1 MVRRSRSVREKIMDT
16 NVSAKFSVYEAVTE
30 TIAAAI
36 RKGAGMYVMPWHGGV
51 PAICIPVNAATDAPY
66 RGVNILALW
75 AVAAV
80 EGYQSG
86 HWASYRQ
93 WQSLGAQVRRGEHG
107 STVVFFKPLEDDGED
122 DAEGDEKRSKL
133 VARAFRVFN
142 AAQVTGWEE
151 PPLAQIPSFFAI
163 KEVDAFVRATAV
175 PIRHDCPMARYIPSE
190 DTIEMP
196 NQERFVG
203 TPTSTSTESYYA
215 VLLHE
220 LTHASGA
227 PHRLD
232 RQFGKRFG
240 DKAYAMEELV
250 AELGAAFLCAALG
263 IANEP
268 RQDHAAYLTSW
279 LEALDRDHKA
289 IFTASSQ
296 AQKAVEFLV
305 QLAKSN
311 GWQIGK

>member
-1 MVRRSRSVREKIMDT
+1 MDT
-16 NVSAKFSVYEAVTE
+16 SVSPRFNVYEAVTE
-30 TIAAAI
+30 KIAAAI
-36 RKGAGMYVMPWHGGV
+36 RKGAGMYVMPWHVAGPGS
-51 PAICIPVNAATDAPY
+51 CIPVNAATEAPY
-66 RGVNILALW
+66 RGVNIVALW
-75 AVAAV
+75 AISAV

-93 WQSLGAQVRRGEHG
+93 WQSLGAQVRRGERG
-107 STVVFFKPLEDDGED
+107 STVVFFKQLEDDGD
-122 DAEGDEKRSKL
+122 DAEQDTDKRPRL

-142 AAQVTGWEE
+142 AAQVDGWVE
-151 PPLAQIPSFFAI
+151 PPPARIPEFFAI
-163 KEVDAFVRATAV
+163 KEVDAFVHATAISV
-175 PIRHDCPMARYIPSE
+175 RHGSSMARYIPSQ

-196 NQERFVG
+196 DQKRFVG
-203 TPTSTSTESYYA
+203 SATSTSTETYYS

-268 RQDHAAYLTSW
+268 RQDHAAYMTSW
-279 LEALDRDHKA
+279 LDVLDRDQKA
-289 IFTASSQ
+289 IFTAASQ